1 MKYSALTEFAGYFYN
16 ENEYLS
22 LQKKSKFG
30 TAVCNEAEDEYF
42 VTYSNEAI
50 AFSDL
55 FFQSELFKLIDKEN
69 KEKRKKNRA
78 RFPLQIAQ
86 MREEEIARLFC
97 FFLGENKVRK
107 GNFFPLIGM
116 ESGIFF
122 KTLIRLKEIDI
133 ECSRYD

>member
-55 FFQSELFKLIDKEN
+55 FFNRNYSSLSTKKIKKN
-69 KEKRKKNRA
+69 VKKNRA

-133 ECSRYD
+133 ECSRND

>member
-30 TAVCNEAEDEYF
+30 TAVCNETEDEYF
-42 VTYSNEAI
+42 VKYSDEAI

-55 FFQSELFKLIDKEN
+55 FLQSELFKLIDKEN
-69 KEKRKKNRA
+69 KGKRTKSRT

-86 MREEEIARLFC
+86 MREKEIARLLC

-107 GNFFPLIGM
+107 GSFFPLIGM

-122 KTLIRLKEIDI
+122 RILIRLKEIDI
-133 ECSRYD
+133 ECSRNN

>member
-55 FFQSELFKLIDKEN
+55 FFNRNYSSLSTKKI
-69 KEKRKKNRA
+69 KKNVKKTA
-78 RFPLQIAQ
+78 RD
-86 MREEEIARLFC
+86 
-97 FFLGENKVRK
+97 FLCKLRK
-107 GNFFPLIGM
+107 
-116 ESGIFF
+116 
-122 KTLIRLKEIDI
+122 
-133 ECSRYD
+133 

>member
-22 LQKKSKFG
+22 LQKKSK
-30 TAVCNEAEDEYF
+30 
-42 VTYSNEAI
+42 
-50 AFSDL
+50 
-55 FFQSELFKLIDKEN
+55 LFKLIDKEN

-133 ECSRYD
+133 ECSRND

>member
-1 MKYSALTEFAGYFYN
+1 M
-16 ENEYLS
+16 
-22 LQKKSKFG
+22 QKKSKFG

-69 KEKRKKNRA
+69 KEKCKKNRA

-133 ECSRYD
+133 ECSRND